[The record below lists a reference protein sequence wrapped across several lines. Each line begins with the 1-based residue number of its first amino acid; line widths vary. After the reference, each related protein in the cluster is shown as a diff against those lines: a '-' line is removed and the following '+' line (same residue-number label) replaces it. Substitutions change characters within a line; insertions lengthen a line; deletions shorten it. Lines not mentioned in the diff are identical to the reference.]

1 MYIPVY
7 SWGYTETTTAIPS
20 VGLQDLPLN
29 LVVFAVGSAVF
40 VSVLSLIF
48 CCHLFKLRLKAQREM
63 KKYNEVIRK
72 EKAQHFD
79 AYETCAVCLEDFKVK
94 DKLGI
99 CPCRHAFHKNTW
111 FIALEE
117 ISELRLEGV
126 SSVGCTSAS
135 PALSASLRSLCL
147 EALLPNFLPR
157 QSHCLWT
164 SLPDNRHCCPP
175 PTRRTLRPARMAFW
189 WWILA
194 AAVYRWTMQTP
205 NIS

>member
-99 CPCRHAFHKNTW
+99 CPCRHAFHKKCLIRWLHIRKSCPLCISPIPLPGSSSAKLPSTT
-111 FIALEE
+111 IALPMD
-117 ISELRLEGV
+117 I
-126 SSVGCTSAS
+126 
-135 PALSASLRSLCL
+135 PAGQQ
-147 EALLPNFLPR
+147 ALLPSTHTAHSEASPNGLLVVDSGSR
-157 QSHCLWT
+157 SLQVDDADTQHLVTGGRSHCL
-164 SLPDNRHCCPP
+164 
-175 PTRRTLRPARMAFW
+175 
-189 WWILA
+189 
-194 AAVYRWTMQTP
+194 
-205 NIS
+205 